1 MCLHNTFGATPI
13 GVVTIEDRRTDPN
26 SNDVQV
32 LVRPEQVN
40 LRHDPTDDT
49 EAATIRTVE
58 YYGHDVRYEVELADG
73 TVLAA
78 RTHSTELYA
87 RGDIV
92 YPSFQSRQRG
102 STSAAFSVDH
112 ADA

>member
-1 MCLHNTFGATPI
+1 MSL
-13 GVVTIEDRRTDPN
+13 RLDPA
-26 SNDVQV
+26 DGTV
-32 LVRPEQVN
+32 
-40 LRHDPTDDT
+40 
-49 EAATIRTVE
+49 AATVRTVE

-87 RGDIV
+87 RGDMV
-92 YPSFQSRQRG
+92 YPSFQSRQRD
-102 STSAAFSVDH
+102 STSAAFTVDG